1 MKKCYKCNIEYLD
14 DENYCE
20 KCGSK
25 LDEIQHIEYK
35 IVGETT
41 ETPQETEPVQE
52 AIPEN
57 NNSSEAVID
66 FKSSGKNLIQNDTKK
81 AKKALLIFISS
92 IAFFALLGV
101 LFNWSQK
108 SASNV
113 KYHTVPQTTIGATTT
128 TTATTSSYEDVT
140 VNLKNIKIGQV
151 IQFGRYEQDN
161 NISNGKEPLEWIVI
175 DAQEGKALLLCKNC
189 IDAKK
194 YNDTFGKYVWL
205 SCSLRSWLN
214 RDFLNEAFNTNE
226 RAVIKSHD
234 NENPDNKEYGTLG
247 GSNTYDTVFL
257 LSISEFNAYVKG
269 TEFASSE
276 QTAYAQANGNSFDT
290 WWLRSPGQL
299 QNHASAVNY
308 GKISSTTVDSRTVGV
323 RPVIIVEVDSIAE
336 AQTTKKRE
344 TTIIL
349 NSLDSEDYEDDEVSE
364 TTTTTT
370 TTAHKHTL
378 NKPTCQRAAYC
389 KECGESVG
397 EPCDHRY
404 NNEECVWCYRQQI
417 KKYVFQVPST
427 VVVSNGYGEPTGT
440 LRIDSYKQ
448 EEDSGFLILKYTL
461 IDGVMKHNHRSPGFF
476 IYYYDEN
483 GEKIGF
489 EDDYGAIIQYLN
501 DEDLP
506 TGKGTIEITFSPPKF
521 TKKIIIE
528 NR

>member
-1 MKKCYKCNIEYLD
+1 M
-14 DENYCE
+14 
-20 KCGSK
+20 
-25 LDEIQHIEYK
+25 
-35 IVGETT
+35 
-41 ETPQETEPVQE
+41 
-52 AIPEN
+52 
-57 NNSSEAVID
+57 
-66 FKSSGKNLIQNDTKK
+66 
-81 AKKALLIFISS
+81 IFIFSIVSS
-92 IAFFALLGV
+92 IAFFALLFALLGV
-101 LFNWSQK
+101 LVNWSQK

-299 QNHASAVNY
+299 QNHASAVHY

-364 TTTTTT
+364 TTTVHKHKFTEPNCQEAAYCTECGET
-370 TTAHKHTL
+370 VGKPTAHKYE
-378 NKPTCQRAAYC
+378 KATCQKAAYC
-389 KECGESVG
+389 TECGESFG
-397 EPCDHRY
+397 EPCDHKY
-404 NNEECVWCYRQQI
+404 ENYKCIWCGI
-417 KKYVFQVPST
+417 KDYIFEIPST
-427 VVVSNGYGEPTGT
+427 MEIRTEFAVTAPNV
-440 LRIDSYKQ
+440 LIRIDSNEYDQ
-448 EEDSGFLILKYTL
+448 ECKELNLNYTVL
-461 IDGVMKHNHRSPGFF
+461 NGKISRNRSPAF
-476 IYYYDEN
+476 ILYYYDEKGKQVGAEQCSGRVYEESNDKGNISIELDGVFMN
-483 GEKIGF
+483 GPPESTRKIVV
-489 EDDYGAIIQYLN
+489 ESYCH
-501 DEDLP
+501 
-506 TGKGTIEITFSPPKF
+506 
-521 TKKIIIE
+521 
-528 NR
+528 